1 MAIME
6 QKALP
11 TILTFFYKPVVS
23 WRYPNM
29 EAQLCSVHK
38 LLYLLIIGKMICI
51 DFILYNY
58 PLNTNISSYSTYAH
72 HPIPTILGSR

>member
-1 MAIME
+1 ME

-58 PLNTNISSYSTYAH
+58 PLNTNISSLHMNLIQSPLFWAAGE
-72 HPIPTILGSR
+72 I